1 MEVIQSIA
9 EYVALFLEGVA
20 VLVIIIGAV
29 QSLVIYALRSLAKR
43 ADLITQMQSRFKLG
57 LSLSLGLGFLV
68 GADVIKTAIL
78 PTWTEI
84 GQLAAIVAIRI
95 VLNFFLMRDMR
106 IIEEKKK
113 LLQGKKVENGDFQD
127 DKDFALQALLFYEA
141 DK

>member
-1 MEVIQSIA
+1 MEVIQSVA

-29 QSLVIYALRSLAKR
+29 QSLVIYIWRGLTKR
-43 ADLITQMQSRFKLG
+43 AELITLMQSRFKLG

-68 GADVIKTAIL
+68 GADVIKTAIS

-95 VLNFFLMRDMR
+95 VLNFFLMRDMNVM
-106 IIEEKKK
+106 EKKMK
-113 LLQGKKVENGDFQD
+113 S
-127 DKDFALQALLFYEA
+127 
-141 DK
+141 

>member
-1 MEVIQSIA
+1 MEIIQSVA

-29 QSLVIYALRSLAKR
+29 QSLVIYVLRSITKR
-43 ADLITQMQSRFKLG
+43 AELVTLMQSRFKLG

-68 GADVIKTAIL
+68 GADVIKTAIS

-95 VLNFFLMRDMR
+95 VLNFFLMRDMNVM
-106 IIEEKKK
+106 EKKM
-113 LLQGKKVENGDFQD
+113 ES
-127 DKDFALQALLFYEA
+127 
-141 DK
+141 

>member
-20 VLVIIIGAV
+20 VLVIIIGAI
-29 QSLVIYALRSLAKR
+29 QSLVIYVLRSLAKR

-106 IIEEKKK
+106 IIEEKMKP
-113 LLQGKKVENGDFQD
+113 
-127 DKDFALQALLFYEA
+127 
-141 DK
+141 